1 MKRPLLFAIAA
12 TTMMTGCQT
21 SGYMS
26 SAATDGD
33 GVTCSEIYQAFN
45 AYERDRQSAEA
56 LAQLSQLVSPAA
68 GSYAEMGVNSA
79 SKYYEQIE
87 ASANVALAIRGCQ
100 PVG

>member
-1 MKRPLLFAIAA
+1 MRPFLIAIAA
-12 TTMMTGCQT
+12 TTLMAGCQT
-21 SGYMS
+21 STYMT
-26 SAATDGD
+26 SAATDGN
-33 GVTCSEIYQAFN
+33 GVTCGEIYQAFN
-45 AYERDRQSAEA
+45 AYEQDRQSADA

-79 SKYYEQIE
+79 SKYYDQIV